1 MSSTENNCIENCITN
16 VCQGCTDA
24 CTERCEGNCQDACD
38 QACENACNQAC
49 SNACSDV
56 TCRCG
61 PSTLNLLFFMS
72 GTIIIPFFSTLILGI
87 FQAFDPRGPLWMTI
101 FGSIILA
108 INLSGIKFGN
118 FQHKSTCNLSD
129 LPYTSKF
136 GFIKITHSHHP
147 KTLISEGH
155 ELLFK
160 GRYFCTGCYGLLIGT
175 LLAILVALGYLSLGL
190 APQILPLVILLIP
203 ICYLPI
209 ILRYSLGNRS
219 GTIFRFISNALLP
232 VGSCFLFIAVDFLYH
247 DWMLNTLTVLFV
259 LFLASLRGLIGA
271 KSNKFTE

>member
-1 MSSTENNCIENCITN
+1 MSSSDNNCIENACASVLEPI
-16 VCQGCTDA
+16 CQSCSDRCSANCENA
-24 CTERCEGNCQDACD
+24 CN

-49 SNACSDV
+49 SNACSNV

-61 PSTLNLLFFMS
+61 PSTFNFLFYLGGS
-72 GTIIIPFFSTLILGI
+72 IIIPIFSILILGI

-108 INLSGIKFGN
+108 INLSGIKFSN
-118 FQHKSTCNLSD
+118 FQNKSTCNLSN

-136 GFIKITHSHHP
+136 GFIKVTHSHHP
-147 KTLISEGH
+147 KALISEGH

-175 LLAILVALGYLSLGL
+175 LFAILFALGYLSLDL
-190 APQILPLVILLIP
+190 TPQILPLVILLIP

-209 ILRYSLGNRS
+209 ILRYIHGNKS
-219 GTIFRFISNALLP
+219 GSRFRFIANSLLP
-232 VGSCFLFIAVDFLYH
+232 IGSCFLFIAIDFLYH
-247 DWMLNTLTVLFV
+247 EWILNALTVLFV
-259 LFLASLRGLIGA
+259 LLLASLRSLIGA
-271 KSNKFTE
+271 KSNKLS